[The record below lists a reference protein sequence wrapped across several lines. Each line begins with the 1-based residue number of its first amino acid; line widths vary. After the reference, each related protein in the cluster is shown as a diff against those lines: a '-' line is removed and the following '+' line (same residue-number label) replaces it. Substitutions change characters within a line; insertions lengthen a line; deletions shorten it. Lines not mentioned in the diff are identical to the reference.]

1 MKIPSDSWKQT
12 HGCQL
17 GITYEQTEPGRTVA
31 SLQVGPQ
38 HCNPVGVCH
47 GGVIFALA
55 DDSMGGAL
63 HPLCPEGKL
72 LTSAQVN
79 VHYVSS
85 ARPGDCLRVESRV
98 TNRTRRTALVESRV
112 NGRDDRLVAL
122 LTATYL
128 FVEPRYA
135 TTE

>member
-1 MKIPSDSWKQT
+1 MKIPPDNWNDSFGGK
-12 HGCQL
+12 L
-17 GITYEQTEPGRTVA
+17 GMQYEEAEPGRTVA
-31 SLQVGPQ
+31 SLEVLPE

-63 HPLCPEGKL
+63 HPLCPEGML

-85 ARPGDCLRVESRV
+85 ARSGDRLRVESTV
-98 TNRTRRTALVESRV
+98 TNRTRRTGLLESRV
-112 NGRDDRLVAL
+112 TGRDDRLVAL
-122 LTATYL
+122 LTSTYL
-128 FVEPRYA
+128 FVKPR
-135 TTE
+135 

>member
-1 MKIPSDSWKQT
+1 MKIPPDIWNET
-12 HGCQL
+12 YGGAL
-17 GITYEQTEPGRTVA
+17 GIQYEEAEPGRAVA
-31 SLQVGPQ
+31 SLAVLPE

-55 DDSMGGAL
+55 DDTMGGAL
-63 HPLCPEGKL
+63 HPLCPEGML

-85 ARPGDCLRVESRV
+85 ARPGDRLRVVSTV
-98 TNRTRRTALVESRV
+98 TNRTRRTALMESRV
-112 NGRDDRLVAL
+112 TGRDDRLVAV
-122 LTATYL
+122 LTSTYL

-135 TTE
+135 KG